1 MNGAWR
7 NAHNYWGP
15 IVRFMILILV
25 IPCNSVLGQSPPHR
39 RGFRGCNIRHAAAT
53 CGVGQLSN
61 ELLYPGES
69 SVHILGF
76 SFTRHPQP
84 QQQSFERLTGI
95 FSISDALA
103 GKPCVASLL
112 ACRIQSSIKYFWVR
126 HLLPEIPSFKVIRL
140 STETSFTLGS
150 KSMRDDADCSQ
161 TAG

>member
-1 MNGAWR
+1 MEECSQLLGSYRSLYDFDLGDTVQLGAW
-7 NAHNYWGP
+7 
-15 IVRFMILILV
+15 
-25 IPCNSVLGQSPPHR
+25 
-39 RGFRGCNIRHAAAT
+39 T
-53 CGVGQLSN
+53 
-61 ELLYPGES
+61 ES
-69 SVHILGF
+69 STPKGVSLGF

-140 STETSFTLGS
+140 STGTSFTLGS